1 MMQRFL
7 SLAALALA
15 VCPHTSS
22 AQMADVIC
30 DESQRLEQQ
39 LRAHRDTKP
48 LGHGLRDPDTL
59 MQVWVTPGTGA
70 WVIVQRYANGTS
82 CIVAMGENWE
92 NAQTAA
98 DPA

>member
-1 MMQRFL
+1 MMHRFL
-7 SLAALALA
+7 FLTAFALMAY
-15 VCPHTSS
+15 PQISP

-39 LRAHRDTKP
+39 LRANRDTKP

-59 MQVWVTPGTGA
+59 MQVWVTPGTGS
-70 WVIVQRYANGTS
+70 WMLVQRYSNGTS

-92 NAQTAA
+92 SAQSVA